1 MQCPTFGEFE
11 ISSIGLGFI
20 YVHENFN
27 SFIVESVGME
37 KCEVV
42 VSSPSSNST
51 LGGCGILQTHTF
63 FEVFE
68 QSSSSLAFC
77 LNTFEHSP
85 CNYCQLIWLHR
96 VWNFS
101 VCLFAQASNKRVQT
115 KLLPN
120 CTKAFIWH
128 YFQYFKSIDSIPFV
142 TWNEA
147 GLLDLGG
154 PESGTLLCVH
164 VSIIIYTVC
173 KSH

>member
-1 MQCPTFGEFE
+1 VQCPTFGEFE

-68 QSSSSLAFC
+68 YLSKVRLPWRFALTH
-77 LNTFEHSP
+77 LNIH
-85 CNYCQLIWLHR
+85 
-96 VWNFS
+96 
-101 VCLFAQASNKRVQT
+101 
-115 KLLPN
+115 
-120 CTKAFIWH
+120 
-128 YFQYFKSIDSIPFV
+128 
-142 TWNEA
+142 
-147 GLLDLGG
+147 
-154 PESGTLLCVH
+154 CV
-164 VSIIIYTVC
+164 IIVN
-173 KSH
+173 